1 MSRPTTHRLAPRPLA
16 VLITVLFAVIA
27 AAVAGGGNATP
38 PARSGLIAYQ
48 RYVFQDRPL
57 QADIFAAEA
66 DGSGQRRV
74 TRAPHGLLDGEP
86 DSSPDGRQSS
96 FSAASPSTGPARSGA
111 STPTERTPGGLH
123 PAARGNALT
132 KPHRHS
138 PPTARRSHSSV

>member
-57 QADIFAAEA
+57 P
-66 DGSGQRRV
+66 GRYLRR
-74 TRAPHGLLDGEP
+74 
-86 DSSPDGRQSS
+86 
-96 FSAASPSTGPARSGA
+96 
-111 STPTERTPGGLH
+111 
-123 PAARGNALT
+123 RG
-132 KPHRHS
+132 
-138 PPTARRSHSSV
+138 